1 MQQSVPKLKT
11 QTIEFINVKSTL
23 KIKDRN
29 LNKSRLIITLPQTQE
44 FHKSNQSKIP
54 QIKPIQTQSFIYEPS
69 SNTLAVFMSFLSLC
83 CRLKYL
89 NLTGNDL
96 QSVPQFSFTHSS
108 RLHELYL
115 SDNRLEDD
123 SIPFLCTFTKLRIL
137 HIAHNRITEIK
148 NR

>member
-1 MQQSVPKLKT
+1 MRSLLLHVVIISP
-11 QTIEFINVKSTL
+11 
-23 KIKDRN
+23 KIKHPYNRSHKCEINYKDGDTN
-29 LNKSRLIITLPQTQE
+29 LSKARSIITYLKPKNSTNQTNSNLELQILPLQLYTGSFHE
-44 FHKSNQSKIP
+44 F
-54 QIKPIQTQSFIYEPS
+54 SF
-69 SNTLAVFMSFLSLC
+69 C

>member
-54 QIKPIQTQSFIYEPS
+54 QIKLIQTQSFIYEPS
-69 SNTLAVFMSFLSLC
+69 SHTLAVFMSVLSVVF
-83 CRLKYL
+83 
-89 NLTGNDL
+89 
-96 QSVPQFSFTHSS
+96 QVEVF
-108 RLHELYL
+108 EL
-115 SDNRLEDD
+115 DR
-123 SIPFLCTFTKLRIL
+123 K
-137 HIAHNRITEIK
+137 
-148 NR
+148 